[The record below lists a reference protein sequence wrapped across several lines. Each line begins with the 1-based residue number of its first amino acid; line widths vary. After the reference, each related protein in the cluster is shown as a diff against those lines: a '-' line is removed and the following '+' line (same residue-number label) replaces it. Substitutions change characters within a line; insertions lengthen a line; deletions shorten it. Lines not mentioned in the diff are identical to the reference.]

1 VAINSSHLKRVQRAL
16 REPDDRRL
24 PGAEAERRPP
34 VGGAR
39 WEKKVEQ
46 AWRSQLH
53 LEASTLAKGK
63 PRLDTW
69 RSSRCM
75 RKFGWVGSI
84 PMIIFKHLGPRL

>member
-53 LEASTLAKGK
+53 LEASRLAIIWTHGDQAGVCAS
-63 PRLDTW
+63 L
-69 RSSRCM
+69 
-75 RKFGWVGSI
+75 GGSDQ
-84 PMIIFKHLGPRL
+84 FR